1 MVKEIENGIPQ
12 IALTDFGFMNRRGG
26 TPLLAS
32 PECQLGTLSGMSDI
46 YSLGGCFL
54 HVISNMQVFVMLT
67 MSPLMDDEE
76 TMLAGELQKN
86 PIVKLAKRMMNPDPF
101 QRPKIDDILNTL
113 EQIDETCF
121 GNNLANDPNV
131 QQLMKLW
138 NVDVEK
144 DFVKGQTVPLSART
158 RCLLRKKLPKSG

>member
-12 IALTDFGFMNRRGG
+12 IALSDFGFMNRRGG

-32 PECQLGTLSGMSDI
+32 PECQIGTLSGMSDI

-67 MSPLMDDEE
+67 MSPLMSDEE
-76 TMLAGELQKN
+76 IMIAEELQKN
-86 PIVKLAKRMMNPDPF
+86 PIVNLAKRMMHPDPF
-101 QRPKIDDILNTL
+101 KRPEIDDILNTL

-131 QQLMKLW
+131 QNLMKLW
-138 NVDVEK
+138 NVDVVFGE
-144 DFVKGQTVPLSART
+144 GQTIPLSART
-158 RCLLRKKLPKSG
+158 RCHLRNKLLISG